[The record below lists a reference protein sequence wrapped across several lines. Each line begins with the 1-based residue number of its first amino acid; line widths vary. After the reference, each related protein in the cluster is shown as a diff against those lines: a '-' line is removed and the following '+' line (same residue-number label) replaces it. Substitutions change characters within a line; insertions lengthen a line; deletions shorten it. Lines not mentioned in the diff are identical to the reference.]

1 MIHRTAPSIAAVE
14 SLLGILYRLDKN
26 CKARVCSINRPSA
39 DVESVMSNVLLCVLQ
54 HCVVASSL
62 LVDVEWTTER
72 GDPHGR
78 ISERGCVVDSETVA
92 LDEWLIITTVL
103 RR

>member
-1 MIHRTAPSIAAVE
+1 
-14 SLLGILYRLDKN
+14 
-26 CKARVCSINRPSA
+26 
-39 DVESVMSNVLLCVLQ
+39 MSNVLLCVLQ
-54 HCVVASSL
+54 HCVVASS

>member
-39 DVESVMSNVLLCVLQ
+39 DVESVMSNVRLCVLY
-54 HCVVASSL
+54 CVVASS

-78 ISERGCVVDSETVA
+78 MSERGCVVDSETVA